1 MSLHAFHRATLP
13 VSPWKNGGGSTCE
26 IACWPPGAGLAD
38 FGWRVSIA
46 CIAQS
51 GPFSVFEGVDRH
63 IMLLDGGGVQLQS
76 KASGLDH
83 ALVVPYVPFAFSG
96 DEAIH
101 GTLRGGASS
110 DFNVMTRRG
119 LWHAEVTVLEQATTI
134 APSEHGVM
142 LALDGHWHAH
152 AGEGAGPSSLAA
164 GAGWCWTDAAHA
176 WQLTPQAPGARLVL
190 VRLVKDLF

>member
-26 IACWPPGAGLAD
+26 IACWPQGAGLVD

-83 ALVVPYVPFAFSG
+83 ALVVPHVPFAFSG
-96 DEAIH
+96 DETIH

-119 LWHAEVTVLEQATTI
+119 LWRAEVAVLEQASTV
-134 APSEHGVM
+134 APSEHGVL

-152 AGEGAGPSSLAA
+152 AGGGAAPSSLAA